1 MQLLR
6 KKGMLDST
14 RVLFLP
20 VDDIFPNPDQPRRV
34 FAQGDL

>member
-20 VDDIFPNPDQPRRV
+20 VDDIFSNPDQPRRV
-34 FAQGDL
+34 FAQ